1 MPERFTDKVRRKWT
15 EIREKTLQRVFKW
28 AIERYDKLNNGAFM
42 AFSWG
47 IDDVTDYHVI
57 AERSYP
63 DHNVYGTRVTWY
75 ETEPPKEEKIS

>member
-1 MPERFTDKVRRKWT
+1 MPERFADKIFRKWQ
-15 EIREKTLQRVFKW
+15 ELQECILKRIFKA
-28 AIERYDKLNNGAFM
+28 AIERYDKLNNNSFM

-63 DHNVYGTRVTWY
+63 DHHIYGSVVTWY
-75 ETEPPKEEKIS
+75 DHPLPKENKE

>member
-1 MPERFTDKVRRKWT
+1 MHERFADKVYRKWK
-15 EIREKTLQRVFKW
+15 ELRMDAMKRIFKW
-28 AIERYDKLNNGAFM
+28 AIEQYDKLHNGAFL

-63 DHNVYGTRVTWY
+63 DHNVYGTIVTWY
-75 ETEPPKEEKIS
+75 ETEPPKEES